1 MVEIITPSE
10 VIALAF
16 GDGEYVAAEAL
27 SPLDIDA
34 ATERWVRPVVGEELL
49 QAVGRGRY
57 SELSEGY
64 IKPAIALYTRY
75 IVQPR
80 LNAATSQLGLSVPAG
95 SHRKAA
101 DEKAR
106 KELMQALLK
115 RARAALKRLSQ
126 QLERQAA
133 EIPEYRSAENI
144 LRRCSIDGGVVQKI
158 S

>member
-1 MVEIITPSE
+1 MAEILTPSE

-16 GDGEYVAAEAL
+16 GDGEYVAAEAI

-34 ATERWVRPVVGEELL
+34 ATERWVRPVVGEGLL
-49 QAVGRGRY
+49 QAIGKGKY

-64 IKPAIALYTRY
+64 LKPAIALYTRY

-80 LNAATSQLGLSVPAG
+80 LNAATSQLGLTVPTG

-106 KELMQALLK
+106 EELMQALLK
-115 RARAALKRLSQ
+115 RARTALKRLSR
-126 QLERQAA
+126 QLEQQAA

-144 LRRCSIDGGVVQKI
+144 LRRCSIDGGFVQKI

>member
-1 MVEIITPSE
+1 M
-10 VIALAF
+10 
-16 GDGEYVAAEAL
+16 
-27 SPLDIDA
+27 
-34 ATERWVRPVVGEELL
+34 GEELL
-49 QAVGRGRY
+49 QAVGKGRY

-144 LRRCSIDGGVVQKI
+144 LRV
-158 S
+158 

>member
-1 MVEIITPSE
+1 MAEIITPSE

-16 GDGEYVAAEAL
+16 GDGEYVAAEVI

-49 QAVGRGRY
+49 QAIGKGRY

-64 IKPAIALYTRY
+64 LKPAIALYTRY